1 MSGTE
6 LIQNVIDAIALGS
19 VYALFALGVALIFG
33 VMRLVNLAHGEIIM
47 AVGYSLAISGGL
59 PWWIRIACAL
69 LVGMLLA
76 AAMHQFAFK
85 PLRGADDT
93 TLLIASFAVSM
104 LLQNVALTWQGSDPE
119 GVANL
124 PVINSAIEIGA
135 LRVSTLSI
143 ASAIVTVVL
152 LVGIQLILKRTDLG
166 LRMRA
171 SAEDFTMARLLGV
184 GANKVILT
192 AFVGGGFLAAI
203 GGILVVSQTG
213 SVTPDIGFG
222 VMLFGLVACI
232 VGGLG
237 TLSGAVLGGYLI
249 GAAAVALQVVLPL
262 GLRPYRD
269 AFLFAIV
276 FLVILWR
283 PGGIISSK
291 ALEERV

>member
-6 LIQNVIDAIALGS
+6 IIQNAIDAAALGS

-47 AVGYSLAISGGL
+47 AVGYSLAITGGL
-59 PWWIRIACAL
+59 PWWIRLLCAL
-69 LVGMLLA
+69 IVGMLLA

-104 LLQNVALTWQGSDPE
+104 LLQNLAFTWYGSNPE
-119 GVANL
+119 GVINL
-124 PVINSAIEIGA
+124 PVINSAVEIGS

-143 ASAIVTVVL
+143 ASALVTVIL
-152 LVGIQLILKRTDLG
+152 LVGIQLALKRTDLG

-184 GANKVILT
+184 GANRVVLT
-192 AFVGGGFLAAI
+192 AFIGGGFLAAI

-237 TLSGAVLGGYLI
+237 TLGGAVLGGYII
-249 GAAAVALQVVLPL
+249 GALAVTLQVVLPL
-262 GLRPYRD
+262 ELRSYRD

-276 FLVILWR
+276 FLVILWK